1 MPALNIVDYAT
12 LTTAIGNFTHNAQVA
27 GAGSYSDYF
36 IQKALEQIAQD
47 IPDLNFGNYI
57 RAMENAFPV
66 CNITGG
72 TLPVPADWL
81 GPKELSISD
90 FGGNTFN
97 LIFKSPGW
105 IKDIYPQRV
114 PNGMPSYIAR
124 DVMAPASFTA
134 SLNTSGVLAVSA
146 LASGIMQ
153 IGMVIS
159 DNSNGANVPPNVPPS
174 ALIVTAQTSG
184 TSGGTGNYTA
194 ASVNPLNPTYTIASE
209 AMTGGG
215 NVFIFGPYP
224 DGNYQVAGTYYQKI
238 PALNATN
245 TTNWVVLTAPMMLL
259 EACMTQ
265 AALFLEDDQ
274 MLGRWNG
281 RYTAS
286 LKALVDQDKAERW
299 SQATMQVETA

>member
-1 MPALNIVDYAT
+1 MALNIIDYAS
-12 LTTAIGNFTHNAQVA
+12 LTTAIGSFAHNTQLTT
-27 GAGSYSDYF
+27 GYSDYF

-47 IPDLNFGNYI
+47 IPALNFGNYI
-57 RAMENAFPV
+57 RLMENAFPV
-66 CNITGG
+66 SNITGG
-72 TLPVPADWL
+72 TLPVPVDWL

-90 FGGNTFN
+90 FGGNTFD
-97 LIFKSPGW
+97 LILKSPGW

-134 SLNTSGVLAVSA
+134 SLTTAGVLAVTV

-153 IGMVIS
+153 QGMVIS
-159 DNSNGANVPPNVPPS
+159 DNGVNLPANVPPS
-174 ALIVTAQTSG
+174 AVIITGQTSG
-184 TSGGTGNYTA
+184 ASGSTGNYTA
-194 ASVNPLNPTYTIASE
+194 ASINPLNPTYTVSSE

-215 NVFIFGPYP
+215 NIFIFGPYP

-238 PALNATN
+238 PPLNASN
-245 TTNWVVLTAPMMLL
+245 TTNWVVLNAPMMLL

-274 MLGRWNG
+274 MLTRWNG

-299 SQATMQVETA
+299 GQATMQVETA

>member
-1 MPALNIVDYAT
+1 VSLNVVDYAS
-12 LTTAIGNFTHNAQVA
+12 LTAAIGNFTHNTALST
-27 GAGSYSDYF
+27 GGSPISDLF

-57 RAMENAFPV
+57 RLMENAFPV

-72 TLPVPADWL
+72 TLPVPVDWL

-90 FGGNTFN
+90 FGGNTFD

-134 SLNTSGVLAVSA
+134 SLNTAGVLAVSA
-146 LASGIMQ
+146 LASGILQ
-153 IGMVIS
+153 TGLVLS
-159 DNSNGANVPPNVPPS
+159 DNGVNVPANVPPT
-174 ALIVTAQTSG
+174 ALIVTGQTSG

-194 ASVNPLNPTYTIASE
+194 ASIAPLAPTYTIASE

-238 PALNATN
+238 PGLSSGN
-245 TTNWVVLTAPMMLL
+245 TTNWVVLNAPMMLL
-259 EACMTQ
+259 EACMKQ

-274 MLGRWNG
+274 MLARWNG
-281 RYTAS
+281 LYTAS

>member
-1 MPALNIVDYAT
+1 MSLNIVDYAS
-12 LTTAIGNFTHNAQVA
+12 LTTAIGNWTHRSDLTS
-27 GAGSYSDYF
+27 GGSPFSDYF

-66 CNITGG
+66 SNITGG
-72 TLPVPADWL
+72 TLPVPTDWL

-90 FGGNTFN
+90 FGGNTFD
-97 LIFKSPGW
+97 LILKSPGW

-134 SLNTSGVLAVSA
+134 SLNASGVLAVTA
-146 LASGIMQ
+146 LASGILQ
-153 IGMVIS
+153 IGMVLS
-159 DNSNGANVPPNVPPS
+159 DNGVNVPLNVPPS
-174 ALIVTAQTSG
+174 ALIITGQTSG

-194 ASVNPLNPTYTIASE
+194 ASINPLNPTYTINSQG
-209 AMTGGG
+209 MTAGG

-238 PALNATN
+238 PALSSAN

-265 AALFLEDDQ
+265 AATFLEDDQ
-274 MLGRWNG
+274 MLTRWNG

-299 SQATMQVETA
+299 GQATMQVETA

>member
-1 MPALNIVDYAT
+1 MSLNIVDYAS
-12 LTTAIGNFTHNAQVA
+12 LTNAIGSFTHNTAVSL
-27 GAGSYSDYF
+27 GGSPYTDLF
-36 IQKALEQIAQD
+36 IQKALEQIPQD

-57 RAMENAFPV
+57 RLMENAFPV
-66 CNITGG
+66 SNITGG
-72 TLPVPADWL
+72 TLPVPTDWL

-90 FGGNTFN
+90 FGGNTFD
-97 LIFKSPGW
+97 LILKSPGW

-134 SLNTSGVLAVSA
+134 SLNTAGVLAVTV
-146 LASGIMQ
+146 LASGILQ

-159 DNSNGANVPPNVPPS
+159 DGAVNLPANMPPS
-174 ALIVTAQTSG
+174 AVIITGQTSG

-194 ASVNPLNPTYTIASE
+194 ASINPLNPTYTVNSE

-238 PALNATN
+238 PALNSSN
-245 TTNWVVLTAPMMLL
+245 TTNWVVLNAPMMLL
-259 EACMTQ
+259 EACMVQ

-274 MLGRWNG
+274 MLSRWSG

-299 SQATMQVETA
+299 GQATMQVETA

>member
-1 MPALNIVDYAT
+1 MALNIVDYAS
-12 LTTAIGNFTHNAQVA
+12 LTTAIGNWTHRADLTS
-27 GAGSYSDYF
+27 GGSPFSDYF

-57 RAMENAFPV
+57 RLMENAFPV

-72 TLPVPADWL
+72 TLPVPTDWL

-90 FGGNTFN
+90 FGGNTFD

-105 IKDIYPQRV
+105 IKDIYPQRT

-124 DVMAPASFTA
+124 DVMANASFTA

-146 LASGIMQ
+146 LASGILQ
-153 IGMVIS
+153 IGMVLTDGGS
-159 DNSNGANVPPNVPPS
+159 LPPNVPPS
-174 ALIVTAQTSG
+174 AVIVTGQTSG

-194 ASVNPLNPTYTIASE
+194 ASINPLNPTYTIGSE

-224 DGNYQVAGTYYQKI
+224 DGAYQVAGTYYQKI
-238 PALNATN
+238 PGLNASN
-245 TTNWVVLTAPMMLL
+245 TTNWVVLNAPMMLL
-259 EACMTQ
+259 EACMV
-265 AALFLEDDQ
+265 AAAKFLEDDQ
-274 MLGRWNG
+274 MQGRWNG
-281 RYTAS
+281 LYTAS

-299 SQATMQVETA
+299 AATTMQVETA

>member
-1 MPALNIVDYAT
+1 MGLITDYAS
-12 LTTAIGNFTHNAQVA
+12 LTTAIGSFAHNTQLTT
-27 GAGSYSDYF
+27 GYSDFF

-57 RAMENAFPV
+57 RLMENAFPV

-72 TLPVPADWL
+72 TLPVPNDWL

-90 FGGNTFN
+90 FGGNTFD

-124 DVMAPASFTA
+124 DVMAPTSFTA
-134 SLNTSGVLAVSA
+134 SLNTAGVLAVTA
-146 LASGIMQ
+146 VGPGIMQ
-153 IGMVIS
+153 QGMVIS
-159 DNSNGANVPPNVPPS
+159 DNAGNLPANVPPS
-174 ALIVTAQTSG
+174 AVIVTGQTTGISG
-184 TSGGTGNYTA
+184 STGNYTA
-194 ASVNPLNPTYTIASE
+194 ASINPLNPTYTISSE

-238 PALNATN
+238 PGLSASN
-245 TTNWVVLTAPMMLL
+245 TTNWVVLNAPMMLL
-259 EACMTQ
+259 EACVTQ

-274 MLGRWNG
+274 MLTRWNG

-299 SQATMQVETA
+299 GQATMQAETA

>member
-1 MPALNIVDYAT
+1 MSLNIVDYAT
-12 LTTAIGNFTHNAQVA
+12 LTTAIGNWTHNTALTS
-27 GAGSYSDYF
+27 GGTPYSDYF

-57 RAMENAFPV
+57 RLMENAFPV
-66 CNITGG
+66 SNITGG
-72 TLPVPADWL
+72 TLPVPIDWL

-90 FGGNTFN
+90 FGGNTFD
-97 LIFKSPGW
+97 LILKSPGW

-124 DVMAPASFTA
+124 DVMAPAAFTA
-134 SLNTSGVLAVSA
+134 SLNTSGVLAVTA
-146 LASGIMQ
+146 LASGILQ
-153 IGMVIS
+153 TGLVIS
-159 DNSNGANVPPNVPPS
+159 DGAVNLPANVPPS
-174 ALIVTAQTSG
+174 AVIITGQTSG
-184 TSGGTGNYTA
+184 TSGSTGNYTA
-194 ASVNPLNPTYTIASE
+194 ASINPLNPTYTVSGE

-238 PALNATN
+238 PGLSSAN
-245 TTNWVVLTAPMMLL
+245 TTNWVVLNAPMMLL
-259 EACMTQ
+259 EACM
-265 AALFLEDDQ
+265 AAAAKFLEDDQ

-281 RYTAS
+281 LYTAS

-299 SQATMQVETA
+299 GQATMQVETA